1 MRQIVEG
8 TGVSES
14 CRVMSWR
21 AKVQRHRG
29 EGGAER
35 SGKRGQVMVSLEGWE
50 YGPGGTNT
58 KDISVNRFFHLLQI
72 SRRPA

>member
-35 SGKRGQVMVSLEGWE
+35 SGKRGQVMVSLEAE
-50 YGPGGTNT
+50 N
-58 KDISVNRFFHLLQI
+58 IMVCFLLLLFFFF
-72 SRRPA
+72 